1 MFGAE
6 PVDGI
11 KERVSVGMTIVYD
24 ASELNEISVLMRWR
38 GTIMAMVLTRPVIW
52 ILVGI
57 HYLFLHVRLCL
68 SSAAATFAGKWN
80 LTSLRAY
87 SLAHAPC

>member
-1 MFGAE
+1 MRPQLSKFGGRHFQRTPRYCRSEKKGVSINLEQSAARTRGSSENEE
-6 PVDGI
+6 PHEEPELGI
-11 KERVSVGMTIVYD
+11 
-24 ASELNEISVLMRWR
+24 
-38 GTIMAMVLTRPVIW
+38 GTPVQPP
-52 ILVGI
+52 
-57 HYLFLHVRLCL
+57 RLCL